1 MSLKGKSFMNKKNKF
16 GYVPALLL
24 IIPFFLMIVFFVSSD
39 GKREETVTDVNL
51 DFTVSIENGTAKNSS
66 EVVEIPITKEGTYQ
80 FEIDW
85 NVTEPGYFT
94 GCVIKDPK
102 GEAISAFTAF
112 WITGYSSYQASFSA
126 GKSTVEFYFLTNA
139 EDYRRFARTYQIFDN
154 EDELEKFIETVD
166 FETFTKNGDWDM
178 TLSLNAYEVIPAPIS
193 LKLATLLVGVLT
205 TALLFLVL
213 AGDKESDGTLKERI
227 GSIGIRYGIF
237 SMAVTLFQI
246 APMVLLKTYAPGV
259 IYALGASLSF
269 LLIILSVDV
278 VGFPLAYGISKN
290 LTRERLP
297 QQKLGFG
304 KFLLFALM
312 GAGLVSIGALI
323 GTLVHSALT
332 FFSEDAN
339 YGIADLMLSSGMFMR
354 ILTVGILAPIF
365 EELIFRKLLIDRLIK
380 YGEFVA
386 ILTSGLMFGLFHGNF
401 QQFFFAAFLGCLW
414 AFVYAR
420 TGRIRYT
427 IMMHMIINTS
437 TSAITV
443 YLLGKYM
450 EYAPVNTT
458 DATVA
463 AQALTADP
471 QALLYTM
478 LYIGWMGIL
487 GICCLA
493 GIIIFL
499 VYMASGKFRLRHQE
513 GEPAKGEIIRTV
525 LTDRYMWLFYL
536 SCIGLFLINY
546 LPAFM
551 Q

>member
-1 MSLKGKSFMNKKNKF
+1 MNEKKKF
-16 GYVPALLL
+16 VYVPALLL
-24 IIPFFLMIVFFVSSD
+24 IIPFFLMIVFFVTSD
-39 GKREETVTDVNL
+39 GKRGDTVTDVSL
-51 DFTVSIENGTAKNSS
+51 DLIVSIENGTAKNSF
-66 EVVEIPITKEGTYQ
+66 EVVEIPISKEGSYQ
-80 FEIDW
+80 FEIGW
-85 NVTEPGYFT
+85 NVTWPGYLT

-102 GEAISAFTAF
+102 GEPLSAFTAAQ
-112 WITGYSSYQASFSA
+112 ISGYSSNQVSFST
-126 GKSTVEFYFLTNA
+126 GKSMVEFYFLTDA
-139 EDYRRFARTYQIFDN
+139 EDYRQFARTNQIFDN
-154 EDELEKFIETVD
+154 DEELEKFIETVD
-166 FETFTKNGDWDM
+166 FESFPKNGDWDM
-178 TLSLNAYEVIPAPIS
+178 NLSLKVYEVILAPVS
-193 LKLATLLVGVLT
+193 LKLATLLVGILA

-213 AGDKESDGTLKERI
+213 AGNKELDGTLKERI

-246 APMVLLKTYAPGV
+246 APMVLLRTYAPGV
-259 IYALGASLSF
+259 IYALGTSLSF
-269 LLIILSVDV
+269 LMIILSVDV

-290 LTRERLP
+290 LTKERLC

-304 KFLLFALM
+304 KFLLFVLM
-312 GAGLVSIGALI
+312 GAGLVGIGAFV
-323 GTLVHSALT
+323 GTLIHSALT
-332 FFSEDAN
+332 FFSEDAG

-380 YGEFVA
+380 YGEFAA
-386 ILTSGLMFGLFHGNF
+386 ILTSGLLFGLFHGNF

-427 IMMHMIINTS
+427 IMMHMIINMS

-450 EYAPVNTT
+450 EYAPMNAT
-458 DATVA
+458 DAAAA
-463 AQALTADP
+463 AQAFTADP

-493 GIIIFL
+493 GIIIFI
-499 VYMASGKFRLRHQE
+499 VYLASGKFRLRHQE
-513 GEPAKGEIIRTV
+513 GEPAKGKIIRTI

>member
-1 MSLKGKSFMNKKNKF
+1 MNEKKKF
-16 GYVPALLL
+16 IYVPALLL

-39 GKREETVTDVNL
+39 GKRGETVTDVNL
-51 DFTVSIENGTAKNSS
+51 DFNVSIENGIVRKSS
-66 EVVEIPITKEGTYQ
+66 EVVEIPITREGTYQ

-85 NVTEPGYFT
+85 NVTDPSYFT

-102 GEAISAFTAF
+102 GESISAFTAF
-112 WITGYSSYQASFSA
+112 WITGYSSNQVSFST
-126 GKSTVEFYFLTNA
+126 GKSMVEFYFLTNA
-139 EDYRRFARTYQIFDN
+139 DDYRQFARTYQIFDN
-154 EDELEKFIETVD
+154 EEELEKFIETVG
-166 FETFTKNGDWDM
+166 FESFTKNGDWNM
-178 TLSLNAYEVIPAPIS
+178 TLSLNAYEVIPAPTS
-193 LKLATLLVGVLT
+193 LKLATLLVGALA

-213 AGDKESDGTLKERI
+213 AGNKESDGTLKGRI

-237 SMAVTLFQI
+237 SMAVILFQI
-246 APMVLLKTYAPGV
+246 AAMVLLRTYAPGV
-259 IYALGASLSF
+259 IYSLGASFSF

-278 VGFPLAYGISKN
+278 VGFPLTYGISKN

-304 KFLLFALM
+304 RFLLFVLM
-312 GAGLVSIGALI
+312 GAGLVGLGSLI
-323 GTLVHSALT
+323 GTLVHGALT
-332 FFSEDAN
+332 FFSGDTGS
-339 YGIADLMLSSGMFMR
+339 GIAGLMLSSGMFMR

-380 YGEFVA
+380 HGEFVA
-386 ILTSGLMFGLFHGNF
+386 IVTSGLMFGLFHGNF

-414 AFVYAR
+414 AFVYIR

-427 IMMHMIINTS
+427 IMMHMVVNIS
-437 TSAITV
+437 TSAITI

-450 EYAPVNTT
+450 EYVPANVT
-458 DATVA
+458 DAAAA

-471 QALLYTM
+471 QALLYTI
-478 LYIGWMGIL
+478 LYMGWMAIL

-493 GIIIFL
+493 GIIIFI
-499 VYMASGKFRLRHQE
+499 VYMASGKFRLRLQE
-513 GEPAKGEIIRTV
+513 GEPSKGEIIKTV
-525 LTDRYMWLFYL
+525 LSDKYMWLYYM

-546 LPAFM
+546 LPAFV

>member
-1 MSLKGKSFMNKKNKF
+1 MNEKKNLV
-16 GYVPALLL
+16 YVPTLLL
-24 IIPFFLMIVFFVSSD
+24 IIPFFLMIVFFVSSN
-39 GKREETVTDVNL
+39 GKRGDTVTDLNL
-51 DFTVSIENGTAKNSS
+51 DFTVSIKNGSARKSS
-66 EVVEIPITKEGTYQ
+66 EVVEIPIAKEGTYQ

-85 NVTEPGYFT
+85 NVTEPGYLT

-102 GEAISAFTAF
+102 GEPISAFTAF
-112 WITGYSSYQASFSA
+112 WITGYSSYQISLSA
-126 GKSTVEFYFLTNA
+126 GKSMAEFYFLTNA
-139 EDYRRFARTYQIFDN
+139 EDYRKFARTYQIFEND
-154 EDELEKFIETVD
+154 EELEKFIDTVG
-166 FETFTKNGDWDM
+166 FETFTRNGDWDM
-178 TLSLNAYEVIPAPIS
+178 TLSLNAYEIIPAPVS
-193 LKLATLLVGVLT
+193 LKLATLLVGVLA

-213 AGDKESDGTLKERI
+213 AGNKESDGTLKERI

-246 APMVLLKTYAPGV
+246 AAMVLLRTYAPGA
-259 IYALGASLSF
+259 IYSLEASLSF
-269 LLIILSVDV
+269 LLVILSVDAM
-278 VGFPLAYGISKN
+278 GFPLAYGISKN

-304 KFLLFALM
+304 RFLLFILM
-312 GAGLVSIGALI
+312 GAGLVGIGSLI
-323 GTLVHSALT
+323 GTLFHSALT
-332 FFSEDAN
+332 LFSGDTGS
-339 YGIADLMLSSGMFMR
+339 GIADLMLSSGMFMR

-365 EELIFRKLLIDRLIK
+365 EELIFRKLLIDRLIRH
-380 YGEFVA
+380 GEFVA

-427 IMMHMIINTS
+427 IMMHMVVNMS
-437 TSAITV
+437 TSAITI

-450 EYAPVNTT
+450 EYVPANVT
-458 DATVA
+458 DAAAA
-463 AQALTADP
+463 AQALTADS

-493 GIIIFL
+493 GIIIFI
-499 VYMASGKFRLRHQE
+499 VYMASGKFRLRLQE
-513 GEPAKGEIIRTV
+513 GEPTRGNILKTV
-525 LTDRYMWLFYL
+525 LTDKYMWLFYL

>member
-1 MSLKGKSFMNKKNKF
+1 MNEKKKLA
-16 GYVPALLL
+16 YVPALLL

-39 GKREETVTDVNL
+39 GKRGDTVTEVNL
-51 DFTVSIENGTAKNSS
+51 DFTVSIENGTAKNSF
-66 EVVEIPITKEGTYQ
+66 EVVEIPIAKEGTYQ
-80 FEIDW
+80 FKIDW
-85 NVTEPGYFT
+85 NVTEPGYIT

-102 GEAISAFTAF
+102 GEPISAFTAS
-112 WITGYSSYQASFSA
+112 WITGYSSYQVSLSA
-126 GKSTVEFYFLTNA
+126 GKSMAEFYFLTNA
-139 EDYRRFARTYQIFDN
+139 EDYRKFARTYQIFDN
-154 EDELEKFIETVD
+154 DEELEKLIETVG
-166 FETFTKNGDWDM
+166 FETFTRNGDWDM
-178 TLSLNAYEVIPAPIS
+178 TLSLNAYEIISAPVS
-193 LKLATLLVGVLT
+193 LKLATLLVGILS

-213 AGDKESDGTLKERI
+213 AGNRESDASLKERI

-246 APMVLLKTYAPGV
+246 APMVLLRTYAPGV

-304 KFLLFALM
+304 KFLLFVLM

-323 GTLVHSALT
+323 GTLVHSGLT

-380 YGEFVA
+380 YGEFVS

-427 IMMHMIINTS
+427 IIMHMIINTS

-450 EYAPVNTT
+450 EYAPVNAT

-546 LPAFM
+546 LPAFI